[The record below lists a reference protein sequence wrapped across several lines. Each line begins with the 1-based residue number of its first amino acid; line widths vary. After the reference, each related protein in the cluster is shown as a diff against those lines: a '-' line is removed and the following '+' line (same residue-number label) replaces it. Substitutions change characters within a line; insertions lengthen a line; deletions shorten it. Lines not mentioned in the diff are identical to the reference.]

1 MAGLAELAVAP
12 RRGYRNL
19 KFLHMRNVK
28 KDRQLSGLETAIR
41 NALDRSNRADRDIRA
56 RIYQSARQALDAG
69 LQKQGVSDRLMI
81 MQQRELL
88 EQKIHEI
95 EMEEVRRFLEGKLEG
110 PLTFWTEGDFQI
122 EQIEA

>member
-1 MAGLAELAVAP
+1 
-12 RRGYRNL
+12 
-19 KFLHMRNVK
+19 MRNVK

-41 NALDRSNRADRDIRA
+41 NALDRSKRADRDIRA

-69 LQKQGVSDRLMI
+69 LQKQGVTDRLMI

-95 EMEEVRRFLEGKLEG
+95 EMEELRRLSEEH
-110 PLTFWTEGDFQI
+110 
-122 EQIEA
+122 EAEAFVANPTSVTPVSVDPPVGARS